1 MDKEMTKKSVVI
13 IGSGNVATS
22 FALTFKDKCEVL
34 QIYSRTLANAQALA
48 KQVGCEATDNLQN
61 LVLDAD
67 VYIVAVNDD
76 AITSVA
82 NAVHDNGSVWVHTSG
97 STPINV
103 FEGIRCKYGVI
114 WPMQSLSKKHPAD
127 MSQVHFFVEGNDIE
141 VRHDLKE
148 LASLMSENVYEVN
161 SSDRLKLH
169 VASVFA
175 CNFANHMFTLSS
187 EVLDEAGIPFD
198 AMLPLI
204 RTTVAKLDHMTPAE
218 SQTGPAARG
227 DMKMIEKHLGLLE
240 GDKRRIYKTLSQSII
255 ERMPK
260 TSTFDKS
267 V

>member
-127 MSQVHFFVEGNDIE
+127 MSQVHFFVVGEIASKYRGHMQLKPVTAIDLVDILGHQRSKLLQIMAHLD
-141 VRHDLKE
+141 VV
-148 LASLMSENVYEVN
+148 A
-161 SSDRLKLH
+161 DR
-169 VASVFA
+169 
-175 CNFANHMFTLSS
+175 
-187 EVLDEAGIPFD
+187 
-198 AMLPLI
+198 
-204 RTTVAKLDHMTPAE
+204 
-218 SQTGPAARG
+218 
-227 DMKMIEKHLGLLE
+227 
-240 GDKRRIYKTLSQSII
+240 
-255 ERMPK
+255 
-260 TSTFDKS
+260 KS
-267 V
+267 VV